1 MTGRDPDDDRRTLR
15 AILDHCATRCQAA
28 GRPGEDPALTAATQ
42 ARKWAY
48 ARVARAAGELLEE
61 MEG

>member
-1 MTGRDPDDDRRTLR
+1 MPGEDDDRPMLQ
-15 AILDHCATRCQAA
+15 AIRDYCSAHAA
-28 GRPGEDPALTAATQ
+28 AERGGEGAAPTPEAQ
-42 ARKWAY
+42 ARRRAY